1 MTSIE
6 IRDIAKRFRSREGD
20 EVHALDRVSL
30 DVRENEFLTLLGPSG
45 CGKTTL
51 LRTIAGLETP
61 DEGRISVGGQLVTGP
76 GPERAMVFQ
85 SFALLP
91 WMSVMDNVSFG
102 LRMRGVSR
110 SEREARSK
118 EIIDTVGLS
127 GFERKQ
133 PHELSGGMQQRVGL
147 ARALAVKPQ
156 VLLMDEPF
164 SAVDEQTRRILQEQL
179 VSIWEEDR
187 TTVVFVT
194 HSIDEAILLG
204 DRIVLMSPRPG
215 RISEIREVGIP
226 RPRSALLDSVESN
239 PEWGRLKHHLWS
251 RLRGLQPDDVEAA

>member
-1 MTSIE
+1 MNIIE
-6 IRDIAKRFRSREGD
+6 IEGVTKRFIPRSGD
-20 EVHALDRVSL
+20 VVHALDSVDLS
-30 DVRENEFLTLLGPSG
+30 VRENEFLTLLGPSG

-51 LRTIAGLETP
+51 LRTIAGLEKADSGTVTV
-61 DEGRISVGGQLVTGP
+61 EGAVVTGP

-91 WMSVMDNVSFG
+91 WMSVIDNVSFG
-102 LRMRGVSR
+102 LRMRGVAK
-110 SEREARSK
+110 SEREDRAMT
-118 EIIDTVGLS
+118 IIEKIGLK

-147 ARALAVKPQ
+147 ARALAVKPR

-164 SAVDEQTRRILQEQL
+164 SAVDEQTRRLLQEQL
-179 VSIWEEDR
+179 IQIWEQDR

-215 RISEIREVGIP
+215 RISEIKEVAIE
-226 RPRSALLDSVESN
+226 RPRSQLLDHVESN
-239 PEWGRLKHHLWS
+239 PEWGRLKHHMWS
-251 RLRGLQPDDVEAA
+251 LLRGLQPEEVETR

>member
-1 MTSIE
+1 MTTIE
-6 IRDIAKRFRSREGD
+6 IRDITKRFRSRGGD

-61 DEGRISVGGQLVTGP
+61 DGGSISVGGKVVTSP
-76 GPERAMVFQ
+76 GPERAMLFQ

-102 LRMRGVSR
+102 LRMRGVGR
-110 SEREARSK
+110 SEREARAK

-179 VSIWEEDR
+179 ISIWEKDR

-215 RISEIREVGIP
+215 RIAEIRDVAIP

-239 PEWGRLKHHLWS
+239 PEWGRLKHHLWGL
-251 RLRGLQPDDVEAA
+251 LRGLQPDEVEAA

>member
-1 MTSIE
+1 MSIIE
-6 IRDIAKRFRSREGD
+6 IQGVTKRFVSRNGD
-20 EVHALDRVSL
+20 VVHALDSVDLS
-30 DVRENEFLTLLGPSG
+30 VRENEFLTLLGPSG

-51 LRTIAGLETP
+51 LRTIAGLETA
-61 DEGRISVGGQLVTGP
+61 DAGTVSVEGKVVTGP

-91 WMSVMDNVSFG
+91 WMNVIDNVGFG

-110 SEREARSK
+110 SERDDRARA
-118 EIIDTVGLS
+118 IIEKVGLS

-164 SAVDEQTRRILQEQL
+164 SAVDEQTRRLLQEQL
-179 VSIWEEDR
+179 IGIWEQDR

-215 RISEIREVGIP
+215 RIAEVQEVRIP
-226 RPRSALLDSVESN
+226 RPRARLLDSVESD
-239 PEWGRLKHHLWS
+239 PEWGRMKHHLWGL
-251 RLRGLQPDDVEAA
+251 LRGLQPEEVEAA